1 MAEGSPT
8 SRFRSSS
15 TANRG
20 NKARMSM
27 KTNSREVEESRS
39 FDARS
44 RGQARRC
51 LRVVTL
57 RLSTLD
63 SQLLDSNSTEQSD
76 NVYEN
81 KERGKKVERSRA
93 VSGIDPPLTR
103 LATLATLSPRER
115 AFDRVRLLQP
125 SLTNREKRAKMQKS
139 GEQSENVYENK
150 GQVQNVAES
159 CHAGPNAGRTFPGRK
174 RRGGYGSSSAE
185 SSPTR
190 MPCAHPWA
198 CA

>member
-1 MAEGSPT
+1 MSESPLLFSSVIPACGFCLEVQSRSRGVQKQGQVGGWADRGRGIGHPLPTASDGPQAGRWRKAPQRLDSPT
-8 SRFRSSS
+8 CRGQ
-15 TANRG
+15 NQG

-27 KTNSREVEESRS
+27 KTKEEVKKSRS
-39 FDARS
+39 CEARS

-63 SQLLDSNSTEQSD
+63 SQLLDSNSAEQSE

-103 LATLATLSPRER
+103 LAR
-115 AFDRVRLLQP
+115 
-125 SLTNREKRAKMQKS
+125 
-139 GEQSENVYENK
+139 
-150 GQVQNVAES
+150 
-159 CHAGPNAGRTFPGRK
+159 
-174 RRGGYGSSSAE
+174 
-185 SSPTR
+185 
-190 MPCAHPWA
+190 
-198 CA
+198 